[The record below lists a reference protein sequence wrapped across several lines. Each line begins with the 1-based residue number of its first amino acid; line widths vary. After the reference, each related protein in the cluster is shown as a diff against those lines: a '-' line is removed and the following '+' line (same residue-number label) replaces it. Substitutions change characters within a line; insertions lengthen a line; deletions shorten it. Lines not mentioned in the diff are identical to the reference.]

1 MLYSLPFEDYIDL
14 VKALDLDCAKEKM
27 ILKIWKSGN
36 PIHVVKAVNSG
47 NPAAVKFAEF
57 AVLETTGTMSL
68 TNKNKGASNF
78 VPNSFSKSDVMN
90 CGIALLVESYTEK
103 IEPISVFKDSFNT
116 QQNFPVMAS
125 WMVPTDCRKYRN
137 LCSSPF
143 SD

>member
-1 MLYSLPFEDYIDL
+1 
-14 VKALDLDCAKEKM
+14 M

-36 PIHVVKAVNSG
+36 PIRVVKAVNSG

-57 AVLETTGTMSL
+57 AVLETTRTMSL
-68 TNKNKGASNF
+68 TNKNKRASNF
-78 VPNSFSKSDVMN
+78 VPNSFSKSDAVN
-90 CGIALLVESYTEK
+90 YGTALLVKSYIEK